1 MHGSYLLNTNSQ
13 NIVQCAAAQ
22 RAVTTADVLKM
33 TQADDG
39 NLPVFA
45 KLCAARTANPRVQR
59 NGGCIGLELPMRSTS
74 AVTTALILLLG
85 IGVAEAANPTLLA
98 ETGGFLLGN
107 AHRCGVAVERVERAG
122 NVIHDFIVA
131 AARDSSEAAAA
142 DSRFAEIFLA
152 SDLPDQDP
160 DAFPSCTVVIEQF
173 DRLERHHEQVGRNRG
188 TRAASSGL

>member
-1 MHGSYLLNTNSQ
+1 
-13 NIVQCAAAQ
+13 
-22 RAVTTADVLKM
+22 
-33 TQADDG
+33 
-39 NLPVFA
+39 
-45 KLCAARTANPRVQR
+45 
-59 NGGCIGLELPMRSTS
+59 MRSTS

-152 SDLPDQDP
+152 SALPNQDP

-173 DRLERHHEQVGRNRG
+173 GKLERHHEQDRG
-188 TRAASSGL
+188 TRAASSGF

>member
-1 MHGSYLLNTNSQ
+1 
-13 NIVQCAAAQ
+13 
-22 RAVTTADVLKM
+22 
-33 TQADDG
+33 
-39 NLPVFA
+39 
-45 KLCAARTANPRVQR
+45 
-59 NGGCIGLELPMRSTS
+59 MRSTS
-74 AVTTALILLLG
+74 AVTTVLILLLG

-152 SDLPDQDP
+152 SALPDQDP
-160 DAFPSCTVVIEQF
+160 DAFPSCTVAIEQF
-173 DRLERHHEQVGRNRG
+173 DRLERHHERAGRNHG
-188 TRAASSGL
+188 TRSRARAFDRCYRG